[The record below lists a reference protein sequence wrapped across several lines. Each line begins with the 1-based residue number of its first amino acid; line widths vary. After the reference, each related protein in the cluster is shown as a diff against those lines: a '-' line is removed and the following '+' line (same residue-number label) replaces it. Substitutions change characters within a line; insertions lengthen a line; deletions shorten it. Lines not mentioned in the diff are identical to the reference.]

1 MMYQIK
7 YSNTALK
14 RLRNIPRNLAQ
25 RIQEKL
31 INLANNPY
39 EYNPNVKK
47 LVNREGYRL
56 RVGDWRIIYQIYDD
70 EIVILVLDIDTRGGI
85 YK

>member
-1 MMYQIK
+1 MYKIK
-7 YSNTALK
+7 FSNTALK

-31 INLANNPY
+31 TNLANNPY

-70 EIVILVLDIDTRGGI
+70 EIVILVLDIDTRRGI

>member
-1 MMYQIK
+1 MYQIK

-31 INLANNPY
+31 TNLANNPY
-39 EYNPNVKK
+39 EYNPSVKK

>member
-1 MMYQIK
+1 MYQIRFSK
-7 YSNTALK
+7 TALK
-14 RLRNIPRNLAQ
+14 RLQNVPKNLAK

-31 INLANNPY
+31 TILAENPY

-56 RVGDWRIIYQIYDD
+56 RIGDWRIIYDIYDD